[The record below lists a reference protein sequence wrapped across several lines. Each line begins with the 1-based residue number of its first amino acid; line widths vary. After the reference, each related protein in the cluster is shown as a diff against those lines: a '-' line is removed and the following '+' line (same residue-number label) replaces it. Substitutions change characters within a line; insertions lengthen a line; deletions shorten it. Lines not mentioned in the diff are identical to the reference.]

1 MRSKIKGTLAILT
14 LNEIEGLKKIFPL
27 IPVDKFGEVF
37 AVDGGSTDGTLDFYR
52 KNRIRVLNQ
61 RSKGRGEAFRLVVKN
76 AEYDNLV
83 FFSPDGNENPKD
95 IEKLFYY
102 LDKGYGMAI
111 ASRFMENAR
120 CDEDDQFIKI
130 RNLETKCLLYSQIY
144 YSMETLQT
152 L

>member
-102 LDKGYGMAI
+102 LDKGYDMVI

>member
-102 LDKGYGMAI
+102 LDKGYDMV
-111 ASRFMENAR
+111 RFMENAR